1 MPDLILHPFRSLDLV
16 GRQPRLSTPVYAV
29 QPTNTDGGGC
39 PVPESSELSE
49 VVLTQRRLLERLL
62 AHGRR
67 ETGEEPSLRSPDAGD
82 PEFVKNLQI
91 LLRLVVDADALA
103 LRAAHNLSGD
113 PAQAAAVTARLPE
126 LRERITLPT
135 EVPLTLEVLLAR
147 RFELERLL
155 IELGD
160 RTYLAGRLADL
171 YDEQPGAVSTW
182 RSLYGDELPALLP
195 GGVTRH
201 PEAVPPAGPD
211 EVEAT
216 RERLARLMHV
226 KESQDQVVK
235 ARWALKRRVTAPT
248 ILVLL
253 LAVAAFAAAV
263 AGLAADDRALWSAA
277 AAGAAGAALG
287 GLIRLRDE
295 VTGGTQAR
303 QFWLFF
309 VGQVLVGV
317 AAGVLTFLID
327 DGGLVAVAGGPAGV
341 AAVAFAVGFSEAA
354 FVGLLSRLGGSVA
367 A

>member
-1 MPDLILHPFRSLDLV
+1 MPA
-16 GRQPRLSTPVYAV
+16 ST
-29 QPTNTDGGGC
+29 
-39 PVPESSELSE
+39 ELSE
-49 VVLTQRRLLERLL
+49 AVLSQRRLLERLL
-62 AHGRR
+62 VHGRR
-67 ETGEEPSLRSPDAGD
+67 ETGEEPSLRSPDARD
-82 PEFVKNLQI
+82 PEFVKNLQVF
-91 LLRLVVDADALA
+91 LRLVVDADALY

-113 PAQAAAVTARLPE
+113 PAQAAAVTARLAE
-126 LRERITLPT
+126 LRERIALPT
-135 EVPLTLEVLLAR
+135 EVPLTLELLLGR

-201 PEAVPPAGPD
+201 PEAAPPPGRD

-216 RERLARLMHV
+216 RERLARLMHA
-226 KESQDQVVK
+226 KESQAQAVK
-235 ARWALKRRVTAPT
+235 ARWALKQRVTGPT

-253 LAVAAFAAAV
+253 LAVAAFGAVV
-263 AGLAADDRALWSAA
+263 AGMVADDRALWSAA

-303 QFWLFF
+303 QFLLFF

-317 AAGVLTFLID
+317 AAGVLAFLID
-327 DGGLVAVAGGPAGV
+327 DGGLVAVAGGGAGV

-354 FVGLLSRLGGSVA
+354 FVGLLTRLGGSVA
-367 A
+367 G

>member
-1 MPDLILHPFRSLDLV
+1 VPA
-16 GRQPRLSTPVYAV
+16 ST
-29 QPTNTDGGGC
+29 
-39 PVPESSELSE
+39 ELSE
-49 VVLTQRRLLERLL
+49 AVLSQRRLLERLL
-62 AHGRR
+62 VHGRR
-67 ETGEEPSLRSPDAGD
+67 ATGEEPSLRSPDAGD
-82 PEFVKNLQI
+82 AEFVKNLQI
-91 LLRLVVDADALA
+91 FLRLVVDADALY
-103 LRAAHNLSGD
+103 LRAAHGLSGN
-113 PAQAAAVTARLPE
+113 PAQAAAVTGRLDE
-126 LRERITLPT
+126 LRGRITLPT
-135 EVPLTLEVLLAR
+135 EVPLTLELLLGR

-171 YDEQPGAVSTW
+171 YDEQPGTVATW

-201 PEAVPPAGPD
+201 PETVPPPGPE

-226 KESQDQVVK
+226 KESQAHAVK
-235 ARWALKRRVTAPT
+235 ARWALKQRVTAPT

-263 AGLAADDRALWSAA
+263 ARMAGEDQALWTAA
-277 AAGAAGAALG
+277 TAGAAGAALG

-295 VTGGTQAR
+295 VTLGTQVR

-317 AAGVLTFLID
+317 AAGVLTFLVD
-327 DGGLVAVAGGPAGV
+327 DGGLVEVAGGAAGV

-354 FVGLLSRLGGSVA
+354 FVGLLTRLGGSVTG
-367 A
+367 

>member
-1 MPDLILHPFRSLDLV
+1 VPA
-16 GRQPRLSTPVYAV
+16 ST
-29 QPTNTDGGGC
+29 
-39 PVPESSELSE
+39 ELSDA
-49 VVLTQRRLLERLL
+49 VIGQRRLLERLL
-62 AHGRR
+62 VHGRR
-67 ETGEEPSLRSPDAGD
+67 DTGEEPTLRSPDAGD
-82 PEFVKNLQI
+82 AEFVKNLQTF
-91 LLRLVVDADALA
+91 LRLVVDADALF
-103 LRAAHNLSGD
+103 LRAAHGLSGD
-113 PAQAAAVTARLPE
+113 PAQAAAVTGRVEE

-135 EVPLTLEVLLAR
+135 EVPLSLELLLAR

-160 RTYLAGRLADL
+160 RAYLAGRLADR
-171 YDEQPGAVSTW
+171 YDEQPGTVSTG
-182 RSLYGDELPALLP
+182 RTLYGDELPALLP

-201 PEAVPPAGPD
+201 PEAVRPPGPD

-226 KESQDQVVK
+226 KESQAQAVK
-235 ARWALKRRVTAPT
+235 ARWALKARVTGPT

-263 AGLAADDRALWSAA
+263 AGMAADDQALWSAT

-287 GLIRLRDE
+287 GLLRLRDE
-295 VTGGTQAR
+295 VTLGTQAR

-309 VGQVLVGV
+309 VGQLLVGA

-354 FVGLLSRLGGSVA
+354 FVGLLTRLGGTVA
-367 A
+367 GG

>member
-1 MPDLILHPFRSLDLV
+1 MPP
-16 GRQPRLSTPVYAV
+16 
-29 QPTNTDGGGC
+29 
-39 PVPESSELSE
+39 SSELSE
-49 VVLTQRRLLERLL
+49 AVLSQRRLLERLL
-62 AHGRR
+62 VHGRR
-67 ETGEEPSLRSPDAGD
+67 DTGEEPSLRSPDARD
-82 PEFVKNLQI
+82 AEFVKNLQI
-91 LLRLVVDADALA
+91 FLRLVVDADALH
-103 LRAAHNLSGD
+103 LRSAHGLTGD
-113 PAQAAAVTARLPE
+113 PAQAAAVNARLVE

-135 EVPLTLEVLLAR
+135 EVPVTLELLLGR

-171 YDEQPGAVSTW
+171 YDEQPGTVATW

-201 PEAVPPAGPD
+201 PEAVPAAGPE

-216 RERLARLMHV
+216 RERLARLMHA
-226 KESQDQVVK
+226 KESQAQAVK
-235 ARWALKRRVTAPT
+235 ARWALKQRVTAPT
-248 ILVLL
+248 IVVLL

-263 AGLAADDRALWSAA
+263 SEMVADDRALWAA
-277 AAGAAGAALG
+277 GAAGAAGAALG

-295 VTGGTQAR
+295 VTLGTQAR

-327 DGGLVAVAGGPAGV
+327 DGGLVAVAGGGAGV

-354 FVGLLSRLGGSVA
+354 FVGLLTRLGGSVA

>member
-1 MPDLILHPFRSLDLV
+1 VPA
-16 GRQPRLSTPVYAV
+16 ST
-29 QPTNTDGGGC
+29 
-39 PVPESSELSE
+39 ELSE
-49 VVLTQRRLLERLL
+49 AVLSQRRLLERLL
-62 AHGRR
+62 VHRR
-67 ETGEEPSLRSPDAGD
+67 RDTGEEPSLRSPDAGD
-82 PEFVKNLQI
+82 AEFVKNLQI
-91 LLRLVVDADALA
+91 FLRLVVDADALY
-103 LRAAHNLSGD
+103 LRAAHGLSGD
-113 PAQAAAVTARLPE
+113 PAQATALAARVEE
-126 LRERITLPT
+126 LRQRITLPT
-135 EVPLTLEVLLAR
+135 EVPLTLELLLGR

-171 YDEQPGAVSTW
+171 YDEQPGTVSTW

-201 PEAVPPAGPD
+201 PEAAPPAGAD

-216 RERLARLMHV
+216 RERLARLMHA
-226 KESQDQVVK
+226 KESQAQAVK
-235 ARWALKRRVTAPT
+235 ARWALKQRVTALV

-253 LAVAAFAAAV
+253 LAVAAFAVAV
-263 AGLAADDRALWSAA
+263 AVMAGDDQALWSVA

-295 VTGGTQAR
+295 VTGGTQVR

-317 AAGVLTFLID
+317 AAGVLTFLVD
-327 DGGLVAVAGGPAGV
+327 HGGLVSVAGGADGV

-354 FVGLLSRLGGSVA
+354 FVGLLTRLGGSVA
-367 A
+367 GG

>member
-1 MPDLILHPFRSLDLV
+1 
-16 GRQPRLSTPVYAV
+16 
-29 QPTNTDGGGC
+29 
-39 PVPESSELSE
+39 VPATTELSE
-49 VVLTQRRLLERLL
+49 AVLTQRRLLERLL
-62 AHGRR
+62 VHGRR
-67 ETGEEPSLRSPDAGD
+67 ETGEEPSLRSPDSGD

-91 LLRLVVDADALA
+91 FLRLVVDADALY
-103 LRAAHNLSGD
+103 LRSAHNLSGD
-113 PAQAAAVTARLPE
+113 RAQAATVAGRLDE
-126 LRERITLPT
+126 LRERIALPT
-135 EVPLTLEVLLAR
+135 EVPLTLELLLGR

-171 YDEQPGAVSTW
+171 YDEQPGTVSTW

-201 PEAVPPAGPD
+201 PDAAPPAGAE

-216 RERLARLMHV
+216 RQRLARLIHA
-226 KESQDQVVK
+226 KESQAQAVK
-235 ARWALKRRVTAPT
+235 ARWALKQRVTGPT
-248 ILVLL
+248 ILILL
-253 LAVAAFAAAV
+253 LAVAAFAVAV
-263 AGLAADDRALWSAA
+263 SAMVADDRALWSAA

-295 VTGGTQAR
+295 VTLGTQAR

-327 DGGLVAVAGGPAGV
+327 DGGLVAVAGGGAGV
-341 AAVAFAVGFSEAA
+341 AAVAFAIGFSEAA
-354 FVGLLSRLGGSVA
+354 FVGLLTRLGGSVA

>member
-1 MPDLILHPFRSLDLV
+1 MPP
-16 GRQPRLSTPVYAV
+16 ST
-29 QPTNTDGGGC
+29 
-39 PVPESSELSE
+39 ELSE
-49 VVLTQRRLLERLL
+49 AVLGQRRLLERLL
-62 AHGRR
+62 VHRR
-67 ETGEEPSLRSPDAGD
+67 RDTGEEPALRSPDASD
-82 PEFVKNLQI
+82 AEFVKNLQI
-91 LLRLVVDADALA
+91 FLRLVVDADALF
-103 LRAAHNLSGD
+103 LRAAHGLTGD
-113 PAQAAAVTARLPE
+113 PAQAAAVTGRVEE

-135 EVPLTLEVLLAR
+135 EVPLTLELLLGR

-160 RTYLAGRLADL
+160 RAYLAGRLADL
-171 YDEQPGAVSTW
+171 YDEQPGTVSTW
-182 RSLYGDELPALLP
+182 RSLYGDELPPLLP

-201 PEAVPPAGPD
+201 PEAVRPPGPD

-226 KESQDQVVK
+226 KESQAQAVK
-235 ARWALKRRVTAPT
+235 ARWALKSRVTGPV

-263 AGLAADDRALWSAA
+263 TGMVADDRALWSAV

-287 GLIRLRDE
+287 GLLRLRDE
-295 VTGGTQAR
+295 VTLGTQAR

-309 VGQVLVGV
+309 VGQVLVGA

-327 DGGLVAVAGGPAGV
+327 DGGLVAVAGGEAGV

-354 FVGLLSRLGGSVA
+354 FVGLLTRLGGTVA
-367 A
+367 GG

>member
-1 MPDLILHPFRSLDLV
+1 MPP
-16 GRQPRLSTPVYAV
+16 ST
-29 QPTNTDGGGC
+29 
-39 PVPESSELSE
+39 ELSE
-49 VVLTQRRLLERLL
+49 AVLGQRRLLERLL
-62 AHGRR
+62 VHRR
-67 ETGEEPSLRSPDAGD
+67 RDTGEEPALRSPDASD
-82 PEFVKNLQI
+82 AEFVKNLQI
-91 LLRLVVDADALA
+91 FLRLVVDADALF
-103 LRAAHNLSGD
+103 LRAAHGLTGD
-113 PAQAAAVTARLPE
+113 PAQAAAVTGRVEE

-135 EVPLTLEVLLAR
+135 EVPLTLELLLGR

-160 RTYLAGRLADL
+160 RAYLAGRLADL
-171 YDEQPGAVSTW
+171 YDEQPGTVSTW
-182 RSLYGDELPALLP
+182 RSLYGDELPPLLP

-201 PEAVPPAGPD
+201 PEAVRPPGPD

-226 KESQDQVVK
+226 KESQAQAVK
-235 ARWALKRRVTAPT
+235 ARWALKSRVTGPV

-263 AGLAADDRALWSAA
+263 TGMVADDRALWSAV

-287 GLIRLRDE
+287 GLLRLRDE
-295 VTGGTQAR
+295 VTLGTQAR

-309 VGQVLVGV
+309 VGQVLVGA

-327 DGGLVAVAGGPAGV
+327 DGGLVAVAGGGAGV

-354 FVGLLSRLGGSVA
+354 FVGLLTRLGGSLGGG
-367 A
+367 

>member
-1 MPDLILHPFRSLDLV
+1 VPASTA
-16 GRQPRLSTPVYAV
+16 LSDAV
-29 QPTNTDGGGC
+29 
-39 PVPESSELSE
+39 LS
-49 VVLTQRRLLERLL
+49 QRRLLERLL
-62 AHGRR
+62 VGGRR
-67 ETGEEPSLRSPDAGD
+67 DTGEEPSLRSPDARD
-82 PEFVKNLQI
+82 AEFVKNLQI
-91 LLRLVVDADALA
+91 FLRLVTDADALH
-103 LRAAHNLSGD
+103 LRAAHGLTGD
-113 PAQAAAVTARLPE
+113 PAQAAAVNGRLEE

-135 EVPLTLEVLLAR
+135 DVPLTLELLLGR

-160 RTYLAGRLADL
+160 RTYLAGRLADV
-171 YDEQPGAVSTW
+171 YDEQAGTVATW

-201 PEAVPPAGPD
+201 PEAAQPAGAE

-216 RERLARLMHV
+216 RQRLARLMHV
-226 KESQDQVVK
+226 KESQAHLVK
-235 ARWALKRRVTAPT
+235 ARWALKQRVATPT

-263 AGLAADDRALWSAA
+263 ARMAADDQALWSAA

-295 VTGGTQAR
+295 VTLGTQAR
-303 QFWLFF
+303 QFWQFF
-309 VGQVLVGV
+309 CGQVLVGA

-327 DGGLVAVAGGPAGV
+327 DGGLVAVAGGSAGV

-354 FVGLLSRLGGSVA
+354 FVGLLTRLGGSLGGG
-367 A
+367 

>member
-1 MPDLILHPFRSLDLV
+1 VPA
-16 GRQPRLSTPVYAV
+16 ST
-29 QPTNTDGGGC
+29 
-39 PVPESSELSE
+39 ELSE
-49 VVLTQRRLLERLL
+49 AVLSQRRLLERLL
-62 AHGRR
+62 VHGRR
-67 ETGEEPSLRSPDAGD
+67 ETGEEPSLRSPDARD
-82 PEFVKNLQI
+82 PEFVKNLQVF
-91 LLRLVVDADALA
+91 LRLVVDADALY

-113 PAQAAAVTARLPE
+113 PAQAAAVTARLAE
-126 LRERITLPT
+126 LRERIALPT
-135 EVPLTLEVLLAR
+135 EVPLTLELLLGR

-201 PEAVPPAGPD
+201 PAAAPPPGPD

-216 RERLARLMHV
+216 RERLARLMHA
-226 KESQDQVVK
+226 KESQAQAVK
-235 ARWALKRRVTAPT
+235 ARWALKQRVTGPT

-253 LAVAAFAAAV
+253 LAVAAFGAVVAAMV
-263 AGLAADDRALWSAA
+263 GDDRALWSAA

-303 QFWLFF
+303 QFLLFF

-327 DGGLVAVAGGPAGV
+327 DGGLVAVAGGGAGV

-354 FVGLLSRLGGSVA
+354 FVGLLTRLGGSVA
-367 A
+367 G

>member
-1 MPDLILHPFRSLDLV
+1 MPA
-16 GRQPRLSTPVYAV
+16 ST
-29 QPTNTDGGGC
+29 
-39 PVPESSELSE
+39 ELSDA
-49 VVLTQRRLLERLL
+49 VLAQRRLLERLL
-62 AHGRR
+62 AHRRR

-82 PEFVKNLQI
+82 AEFVKNLQI
-91 LLRLVVDADALA
+91 FLRLVVDADALY

-113 PAQAAAVTARLPE
+113 PAQAAAVTGRLDE
-126 LRERITLPT
+126 LRERISLPT
-135 EVPLTLEVLLAR
+135 EVPLTLEVLLGR

-171 YDEQPGAVSTW
+171 YDEAPGSVSTW

-201 PEAVPPAGPD
+201 PEATRPAGPD

-216 RERLARLMHV
+216 RQRLARLMRA
-226 KESQDQVVK
+226 KESQAQAVK
-235 ARWALKRRVTAPT
+235 ARWALKRRVVGPT
-248 ILVLL
+248 IAVLL

-263 AGLAADDRALWSAA
+263 SGLAGDDRALWTAA

-287 GLIRLRDE
+287 GLLRLRDE

-317 AAGVLTFLID
+317 AAGVLTFLVD
-327 DGGLVAVAGGPAGV
+327 DGGLVAVAGGDAGV

-354 FVGLLSRLGGSVA
+354 FVGLLARLGGA
-367 A
+367 AAA

>member
-1 MPDLILHPFRSLDLV
+1 MPA
-16 GRQPRLSTPVYAV
+16 ST
-29 QPTNTDGGGC
+29 
-39 PVPESSELSE
+39 ELSE
-49 VVLTQRRLLERLL
+49 AVLAQRRLLERLL
-62 AHGRR
+62 GHGRR
-67 ETGEEPSLRSPDAGD
+67 DTGEEPSLRSPDAGD
-82 PEFVKNLQI
+82 AEFVKNLQVF
-91 LLRLVVDADALA
+91 LRLVVDADALY

-113 PAQAAAVTARLPE
+113 PAQAAAATGRLNE

-135 EVPLTLEVLLAR
+135 EVPLTLEVLLGR

-171 YDEQPGAVSTW
+171 YDEAPGAVSTW

-195 GGVTRH
+195 GGVTRY
-201 PEAVPPAGPD
+201 PEAAPPAGRE

-216 RERLARLMHV
+216 RQRLARLVHA
-226 KESQDQVVK
+226 KESQAQAVK
-235 ARWALKRRVTAPT
+235 ARWALKQRVAAPT

-253 LAVAAFAAAV
+253 LAIAAFAAAV
-263 AGLAADDRALWSAA
+263 SGMVADDRALWSAG
-277 AAGAAGAALG
+277 AGAAGAALG

-295 VTGGTQAR
+295 VTRGTQAR

-317 AAGVLTFLID
+317 AAGVLTFLVD
-327 DGGLVAVAGGPAGV
+327 DGGLVAVAGGAAGV

-354 FVGLLSRLGGSVA
+354 FVGLLSRLGGSLA

>member
-1 MPDLILHPFRSLDLV
+1 VPA
-16 GRQPRLSTPVYAV
+16 ST
-29 QPTNTDGGGC
+29 
-39 PVPESSELSE
+39 ELSE
-49 VVLTQRRLLERLL
+49 AVLAQRRLLERLL
-62 AHGRR
+62 VHGRR
-67 ETGEEPSLRSPDAGD
+67 DSGEEPSLRSPDVGD
-82 PEFVKNLQI
+82 AEFVKNLQI
-91 LLRLVVDADALA
+91 FLRLVVDADALY

-113 PAQAAAVTARLPE
+113 PAQAAAVTARLDE
-126 LRERITLPT
+126 LRERIALPT
-135 EVPLTLEVLLAR
+135 EVPLTLELLLGR

-171 YDEQPGAVSTW
+171 YDEQPGTVSTW

-201 PEAVPPAGPD
+201 PEAAPPPGAE

-216 RERLARLMHV
+216 RERLARLIHA
-226 KESQDQVVK
+226 KESQAQAVK
-235 ARWALKRRVTAPT
+235 ARWALKQRVTAPT

-263 AGLAADDRALWSAA
+263 SEMVADDRALWAA
-277 AAGAAGAALG
+277 GAAGAAGAALG

-295 VTGGTQAR
+295 VTLGTQAR

-327 DGGLVAVAGGPAGV
+327 DGGLVAVAGGGAGV

-354 FVGLLSRLGGSVA
+354 FVGLLTRLGGSVA

>member
-1 MPDLILHPFRSLDLV
+1 L
-16 GRQPRLSTPVYAV
+16 
-29 QPTNTDGGGC
+29 
-39 PVPESSELSE
+39 PVPASAELSE
-49 VVLTQRRLLERLL
+49 AVLGQRRLIERLL
-62 AHGRR
+62 VHGRR
-67 ETGEEPSLRSPDAGD
+67 ATGEEPSLRSPDAGD

-91 LLRLVVDADALA
+91 FLRLVTDADALGV
-103 LRAAHNLSGD
+103 RAAHGLSGD
-113 PAQAAAVTARLPE
+113 ERQAAAVLERREE

-135 EVPLTLEVLLAR
+135 EVPLTLELLLAR

-155 IELGD
+155 LELGD
-160 RTYLAGRLADL
+160 RTYLAGRLADV
-171 YDEQPGAVSTW
+171 YDEQPGTVSTW

-195 GGVTRH
+195 GGVAGR
-201 PEAVPPAGPD
+201 PPAAPPPGQE

-216 RERLARLMHV
+216 RARLARLMRA
-226 KESQDQVVK
+226 KESQSHLVK
-235 ARWALKRRVTAPT
+235 ARWALKRRVAAPT

-253 LAVAAFAAAV
+253 LAVAAFALAV
-263 AGLAADDRALWSAA
+263 AGMVTADQALRAAT

-309 VGQVLVGV
+309 VGQVLVGG

-327 DGGLVAVAGGPAGV
+327 DGGLISVAGGAAGV

-354 FVGLLSRLGGSVA
+354 FVGLLTRLGGTLGG
-367 A
+367 

>member
-1 MPDLILHPFRSLDLV
+1 MPA
-16 GRQPRLSTPVYAV
+16 ST
-29 QPTNTDGGGC
+29 
-39 PVPESSELSE
+39 ELSDA
-49 VVLTQRRLLERLL
+49 VIGQRRLLERLL
-62 AHGRR
+62 VHGRR
-67 ETGEEPSLRSPDAGD
+67 DTGEEPTLRSPDAGD
-82 PEFVKNLQI
+82 AEFVKNLQI
-91 LLRLVVDADALA
+91 FLRLVVDADALF
-103 LRAAHNLSGD
+103 LRAAHGLSGD
-113 PAQAAAVTARLPE
+113 PAQAAAVTGRVEE

-135 EVPLTLEVLLAR
+135 EVPLSLELLLAR

-160 RTYLAGRLADL
+160 RAYLAGRLADL
-171 YDEQPGAVSTW
+171 YDEQPGTVSTW
-182 RSLYGDELPALLP
+182 RTLYGDELPALLP

-201 PEAVPPAGPD
+201 PEAVRPPGPD

-226 KESQDQVVK
+226 KESQAQAVK
-235 ARWALKRRVTAPT
+235 ARWALKARVTGPT

-263 AGLAADDRALWSAA
+263 AGMAADDQALWSAT

-287 GLIRLRDE
+287 GLLRLRDE
-295 VTGGTQAR
+295 VTLGTQAR

-309 VGQVLVGV
+309 VGQLLVGA

-354 FVGLLSRLGGSVA
+354 FVGLLTRLGGTVA
-367 A
+367 GG

>member
-1 MPDLILHPFRSLDLV
+1 VPP
-16 GRQPRLSTPVYAV
+16 ST
-29 QPTNTDGGGC
+29 
-39 PVPESSELSE
+39 ELSE
-49 VVLTQRRLLERLL
+49 AVLGQRRLLERLL
-62 AHGRR
+62 VHRR
-67 ETGEEPSLRSPDAGD
+67 RDTGEEPALRSPDASD
-82 PEFVKNLQI
+82 AEFVKNLQI
-91 LLRLVVDADALA
+91 FLRLVVDADALF
-103 LRAAHNLSGD
+103 LRAAHGLTGD
-113 PAQAAAVTARLPE
+113 PAQAAAVTGRVEE

-135 EVPLTLEVLLAR
+135 EVPLTLELLLGR

-160 RTYLAGRLADL
+160 RAYLAGRLADL
-171 YDEQPGAVSTW
+171 YDEQPGTVSTW
-182 RSLYGDELPALLP
+182 RSLYGDELPPLLP

-201 PEAVPPAGPD
+201 PEAVRPPGPD

-226 KESQDQVVK
+226 KESQAQAVK
-235 ARWALKRRVTAPT
+235 ARWALKARVTGPV

-263 AGLAADDRALWSAA
+263 TGMVADDRALWSAV

-287 GLIRLRDE
+287 GLLRLRDE
-295 VTGGTQAR
+295 VTLGTQAR

-309 VGQVLVGV
+309 VGQVLVGA

-327 DGGLVAVAGGPAGV
+327 DGGLVAVAGGGAGV

-354 FVGLLSRLGGSVA
+354 FVGLLTRLGGTVA
-367 A
+367 GG

>member
-1 MPDLILHPFRSLDLV
+1 VPA
-16 GRQPRLSTPVYAV
+16 ST
-29 QPTNTDGGGC
+29 
-39 PVPESSELSE
+39 ELSE
-49 VVLTQRRLLERLL
+49 AVLSQRRLLERLL
-62 AHGRR
+62 VHGRR
-67 ETGEEPSLRSPDAGD
+67 ETGEEPSLRSPDARD
-82 PEFVKNLQI
+82 PEFVKNLQVF
-91 LLRLVVDADALA
+91 LRLVVDADALY

-113 PAQAAAVTARLPE
+113 PAQAAAVTARLAE
-126 LRERITLPT
+126 LRERIALPT
-135 EVPLTLEVLLAR
+135 EVPLTLELLLGR

-182 RSLYGDELPALLP
+182 RSLSGAELPALLP

-201 PEAVPPAGPD
+201 PAAAPPPGPD

-216 RERLARLMHV
+216 RERLARLMHA
-226 KESQDQVVK
+226 KESQALAVK
-235 ARWALKRRVTAPT
+235 ARWALKQRVTGPT

-253 LAVAAFAAAV
+253 LAVTAFGAVVAAMV
-263 AGLAADDRALWSAA
+263 GDDRALWSAA

-303 QFWLFF
+303 QFLLFF

-327 DGGLVAVAGGPAGV
+327 DGGLVAVAGGGAGV

-354 FVGLLSRLGGSVA
+354 FVGLLTRLGGSVA
-367 A
+367 G

>member
-1 MPDLILHPFRSLDLV
+1 M
-16 GRQPRLSTPVYAV
+16 
-29 QPTNTDGGGC
+29 
-39 PVPESSELSE
+39 
-49 VVLTQRRLLERLL
+49 
-62 AHGRR
+62 
-67 ETGEEPSLRSPDAGD
+67 
-82 PEFVKNLQI
+82 
-91 LLRLVVDADALA
+91 
-103 LRAAHNLSGD
+103 
-113 PAQAAAVTARLPE
+113 
-126 LRERITLPT
+126 
-135 EVPLTLEVLLAR
+135 PLTLELLLGR

-171 YDEQPGAVSTW
+171 YDEQPGTVSTW

-201 PEAVPPAGPD
+201 PEAAPPPGAE

-216 RERLARLMHV
+216 RERLARLIHA
-226 KESQDQVVK
+226 KESQAQAVK
-235 ARWALKRRVTAPT
+235 ARWALKQRVTAPT

-263 AGLAADDRALWSAA
+263 SEMVADDRALWSAG

-295 VTGGTQAR
+295 VTLGTQAR

-327 DGGLVAVAGGPAGV
+327 DGGLVAVAGGGAGV

-354 FVGLLSRLGGSVA
+354 FVGLLTRLGGSVA

>member
-1 MPDLILHPFRSLDLV
+1 LPA
-16 GRQPRLSTPVYAV
+16 STA
-29 QPTNTDGGGC
+29 
-39 PVPESSELSE
+39 LSE
-49 VVLTQRRLLERLL
+49 AVLEQRRLLERLL
-62 AHGRR
+62 AGGRR
-67 ETGEEPSLRSPDAGD
+67 DTGEEPSLRSPDARD
-82 PEFVKNLQI
+82 AEFVKNLQI
-91 LLRLVVDADALA
+91 FLRLVVDADALY

-113 PAQAAAVTARLPE
+113 PAQAAAVTARLDE
-126 LRERITLPT
+126 LRERIALPT
-135 EVPLTLEVLLAR
+135 EVPLTLELLLGR

-171 YDEQPGAVSTW
+171 YDEQPGTVSTW

-201 PEAVPPAGPD
+201 PEAAPPPGAE

-216 RERLARLMHV
+216 RERLARLIHA
-226 KESQDQVVK
+226 KESQAQAVK
-235 ARWALKRRVTAPT
+235 ARWALKQRVTAPT

-263 AGLAADDRALWSAA
+263 SEMVADDRALWAA
-277 AAGAAGAALG
+277 GAAGAAGAALG

-295 VTGGTQAR
+295 VTLGTQAR

-327 DGGLVAVAGGPAGV
+327 DGGLVAVAGGGAGV

-354 FVGLLSRLGGSVA
+354 FVGLLTRLGGSVA

>member
-1 MPDLILHPFRSLDLV
+1 VPASTA
-16 GRQPRLSTPVYAV
+16 LSDAV
-29 QPTNTDGGGC
+29 
-39 PVPESSELSE
+39 LS
-49 VVLTQRRLLERLL
+49 QRRLLERLL
-62 AHGRR
+62 VGGHRDP
-67 ETGEEPSLRSPDAGD
+67 GEEPSLRSPDARD
-82 PEFVKNLQI
+82 AEFVKNLQI
-91 LLRLVVDADALA
+91 FLRLVTDADALH
-103 LRAAHNLSGD
+103 LRAAHGLTGD
-113 PAQAAAVTARLPE
+113 PAQAAAVNGRLEE

-135 EVPLTLEVLLAR
+135 DVPLTLELLLGR

-160 RTYLAGRLADL
+160 RTYLAGRLADV
-171 YDEQPGAVSTW
+171 YDEQAGTVATW

-201 PEAVPPAGPD
+201 PEAAQPAGAE

-216 RERLARLMHV
+216 RQRLARLMHV
-226 KESQDQVVK
+226 KESQAHLVK
-235 ARWALKRRVTAPT
+235 ARWALKQRVATPT

-263 AGLAADDRALWSAA
+263 ARMAADDQALWSAA

-295 VTGGTQAR
+295 VTLGTQAR

-309 VGQVLVGV
+309 CGQVLVGA

-327 DGGLVAVAGGPAGV
+327 DGGLVAVAGGSAGV

-354 FVGLLSRLGGSVA
+354 FVGLVTRLGGSVTG
-367 A
+367 